1 MTVRLQRDAHDSVNR
16 CPMTSHMTIISLR
29 GSHIIASL
37 NPVSDDVVIAL
48 LLSGPTAKTLVRES
62 NKYMGFRTA

>member
-37 NPVSDDVVIAL
+37 NPVSDDVVIAHRATTIRL
-48 LLSGPTAKTLVRES
+48 KRTDSQNVGSGIE
-62 NKYMGFRTA
+62 